1 MIESSWVWYFGSVLG
16 AGVGYYCWTL
26 WRGWRDHPTREAD
39 ERAVAKTVFMREVE
53 KGFAT
58 DLERPAFL
66 RETAATR
73 RSRYIGRRPAGSAT
87 LTDTRNW
94 PLVPT
99 SESPDGTLCVNCA
112 VPFVRSEGRVARQQG
127 GSWAHVRCVG

>member
-53 KGFAT
+53 KGYYG
-58 DLERPAFL
+58 DLEQPAFL

-73 RSRYIGRRPAGSAT
+73 RSRYIGKRAAFVAV
-87 LTDTRNW
+87 LTDTRMW
-94 PLVPT
+94 RMDRASDAP
-99 SESPDGTLCVNCA
+99 EGAACVNCETEITRDA
-112 VPFVRSEGRVARQQG
+112 GRLARHNG
-127 GSWAHVRCVG
+127 ASWAHVRCTG